1 MDTTAVIVT
10 VAGLGLAGFVLW
22 YFFFSARQ
30 TASAVSTSGGVQE
43 VAITVK
49 GGYSPDVIEVER
61 GKPVQ
66 LSFYRDEE
74 NSCSE
79 ELLMPDFSIRRDL
92 PAFKRGSA
100 RVGTEIPVR
109 EMQNGL
115 MPQKTS
121 VFVLRACLSA
131 R

>member
-1 MDTTAVIVT
+1 MDTAEIIVT
-10 VAGLGLAGFVLW
+10 LVGVVLSGLVVW

-30 TASAVSTSGGVQE
+30 TASAVSSSSGVQE
-43 VAITVK
+43 VAIIVK

-92 PAFKRGSA
+92 PAFKTTLVELLPQQAGTFTFTCGMGMLRGSL
-100 RVGTEIPVR
+100 VVT
-109 EMQNGL
+109 
-115 MPQKTS
+115 
-121 VFVLRACLSA
+121 
-131 R
+131 

>member
-1 MDTTAVIVT
+1 MDTPALIVT
-10 VAGLGLAGFVLW
+10 VCGLALAGFVLW
-22 YFFFSARQ
+22 YFFFAPRQ
-30 TASAVSTSGGVQE
+30 TASAVSTSSGVQQID
-43 VAITVK
+43 ITVK

-92 PAFKRGSA
+92 PAFQTTLVELLPQQTGRFEFTCGMGMLRGA
-100 RVGTEIPVR
+100 LVV
-109 EMQNGL
+109 
-115 MPQKTS
+115 K
-121 VFVLRACLSA
+121 
-131 R
+131 

>member
-1 MDTTAVIVT
+1 MDTPAIIVT
-10 VAGLGLAGFVLW
+10 IIGLALAGFVLW

-30 TASAVSTSGGVQE
+30 TASAVSSSGGVQE

-49 GGYSPDVIEVER
+49 GGYSPDVIEVEK

-79 ELLMPDFSIRRDL
+79 ELLIPDFSIRRDL
-92 PAFKRGSA
+92 PAFKTTLVELLPKEAGTFTFTCGMGMLRGSL
-100 RVGTEIPVR
+100 VV
-109 EMQNGL
+109 
-115 MPQKTS
+115 K
-121 VFVLRACLSA
+121 
-131 R
+131 

>member
-1 MDTTAVIVT
+1 MDTAEIIVT
-10 VAGLGLAGFVLW
+10 LVGLGLAAFVVW

-30 TASAVSTSGGVQE
+30 TASAVSSSGGVQE
-43 VAITVK
+43 VDITVK

-79 ELLMPDFSIRRDL
+79 EVLFPDFNIRRNL
-92 PAFKRGSA
+92 PAFKTTLVELVPQQPGRFDFTCGMGMLRGSL
-100 RVGTEIPVR
+100 VV
-109 EMQNGL
+109 
-115 MPQKTS
+115 K
-121 VFVLRACLSA
+121 
-131 R
+131 

>member
-1 MDTTAVIVT
+1 MDTAEIIVT
-10 VAGLGLAGFVLW
+10 LSGLALAAFVVW

-30 TASAVSTSGGVQE
+30 TASAVSSSSGVQE
-43 VAITVK
+43 VDITVK

-79 ELLMPDFSIRRDL
+79 ELLMPDFSVRRDL
-92 PAFKRGSA
+92 PAFKTTLVELLPDKPGRFEFTCGMGMLRGSL
-100 RVGTEIPVR
+100 VV
-109 EMQNGL
+109 
-115 MPQKTS
+115 K
-121 VFVLRACLSA
+121 
-131 R
+131 

>member
-1 MDTTAVIVT
+1 MDTPEIIVT
-10 VAGLGLAGFVLW
+10 LTGMALSAFVIW

-43 VAITVK
+43 VAIMVK

-79 ELLMPDFSIRRDL
+79 EVLFPDFSIRREL
-92 PAFKRGSA
+92 PAFKTTLVELLPDQPGRFEFTCGMGMLRGSL
-100 RVGTEIPVR
+100 VV
-109 EMQNGL
+109 
-115 MPQKTS
+115 K
-121 VFVLRACLSA
+121 
-131 R
+131 

>member
-1 MDTTAVIVT
+1 MDTTALIVT
-10 VAGLGLAGFVLW
+10 IAGVGLAAFVLW

-49 GGYSPDVIEVER
+49 GGYSPDVIEVEH

-79 ELLMPDFSIRRDL
+79 ELLMPDFNIRRDL
-92 PAFKRGSA
+92 PAFKTTLVELLPQQTGKFEFTCGMGMLRGSL
-100 RVGTEIPVR
+100 VV
-109 EMQNGL
+109 
-115 MPQKTS
+115 K
-121 VFVLRACLSA
+121 
-131 R
+131 

>member
-1 MDTTAVIVT
+1 MDTAKIIVILT
-10 VAGLGLAGFVLW
+10 GLALCALVIW

-30 TASAVSTSGGVQE
+30 TASAVSTSSGVQE
-43 VAITVK
+43 VDIIVK

-79 ELLMPDFSIRRDL
+79 ELLLPDFSIRRDL
-92 PAFKRGSA
+92 PASKTTLVELLPQQAGTFTFTCGMGMLRG
-100 RVGTEIPVR
+100 RLVV
-109 EMQNGL
+109 
-115 MPQKTS
+115 K
-121 VFVLRACLSA
+121 
-131 R
+131 

>member
-1 MDTTAVIVT
+1 MDTTEIIVT
-10 VAGLGLAGFVLW
+10 LSGLALSAFVVW
-22 YFFFSARQ
+22 YFFFSTKE
-30 TASAVSTSGGVQE
+30 TATAVSSSSGVQE
-43 VAITVK
+43 VDITVK

-92 PAFKRGSA
+92 PAFKTTLVELLPQQAGTFTFTCGMGMLRGSL
-100 RVGTEIPVR
+100 VV
-109 EMQNGL
+109 
-115 MPQKTS
+115 K
-121 VFVLRACLSA
+121 
-131 R
+131 